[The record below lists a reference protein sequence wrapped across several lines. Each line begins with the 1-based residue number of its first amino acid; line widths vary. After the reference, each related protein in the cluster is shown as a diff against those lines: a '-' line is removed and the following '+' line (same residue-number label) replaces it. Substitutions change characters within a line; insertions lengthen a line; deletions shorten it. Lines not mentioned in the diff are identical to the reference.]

1 MAFTGN
7 EGEMID
13 PKTAQQM
20 IDNYRKDIGPNDTRA
35 EFFGFRRISELLGQ
49 GQAIGIR
56 IYLGK
61 NDKGEIR
68 LMMCAVTA
76 EEKNI
81 APIDGTTG
89 AGMVL
94 EMGDKC
100 PPYCNVAD

>member
-1 MAFTGN
+1 MAFTGD

-13 PKTAQQM
+13 PKYAQEM
-20 IDNYRKDIGPNDTRA
+20 INNYQKGIGPNETRA

-49 GQAIGIR
+49 DKAIGIR

-61 NDKGEIR
+61 DDKGNVR
-68 LMMCAVTA
+68 LMMCAVSS

-89 AGMVL
+89 QGMVL
-94 EMGDKC
+94 EMGDRC
-100 PPYCNVAD
+100 PPYCNTTD